1 MECRSRSVQLK
12 FVRTI
17 SESPPLSDIPS
28 DIRLVKIAN
37 SSKRMRKLEKTI
49 RP

>member
-1 MECRSRSVQLK
+1 MECGSRSVQLK

-28 DIRLVKIAN
+28 DIRLARTAN
-37 SSKRMRKLEKTI
+37 KSKRKRKLEKSI
-49 RP
+49 